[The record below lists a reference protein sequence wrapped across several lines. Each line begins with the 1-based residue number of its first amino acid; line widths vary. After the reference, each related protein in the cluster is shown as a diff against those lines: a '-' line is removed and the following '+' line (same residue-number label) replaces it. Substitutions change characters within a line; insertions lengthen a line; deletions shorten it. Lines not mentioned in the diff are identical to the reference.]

1 MPGNE
6 DSRQVPA
13 AERWRRL
20 LHPAAI
26 VALAW
31 AAFQV
36 AIFVWPEMDLM
47 VRRAG
52 HVAFA
57 TALAFLVV
65 PDGGRAWRRWLNR
78 GLAVLALLPPVYLY
92 FELDRIYQRIVQL
105 DPVLTGDYVFAC
117 LAVVLLLE
125 ALRRRAGMGMFA
137 LGVGFIAYQ
146 LLGAYIP
153 GIIGHNISGV
163 DTFVE
168 LLLLTER
175 GLFGIPTAVSAE
187 IVFYFILFAAV
198 FDAYG
203 GGQLIIDLAM
213 RITGRQT
220 GGPAKASV
228 VASALTG
235 SVSGSAVAN
244 VMSTGIFTI
253 PLMRR
258 VGYPA
263 TFAGAV
269 EAVAST
275 GGQILPPVMGAGAFI
290 MANFLQIPYQDVVL
304 AALLPALAFFA
315 SLLLVVHFRA
325 RRDGISTLAEDELG
339 DWRGALAARW
349 HLLVPLAWLATAIVS
364 GLSVADAAVQ
374 ASALTVVVGTLRRS
388 TRQRPIELIEALVR
402 TGERALS
409 VALPCAVASVIVAVI
424 AFTGLGTKFTSLV
437 VHLSEGNL
445 YLALGLTALASLV
458 LGAGMPTTSAYVM
471 AAVLVAPALVQLDVA
486 PLVAHL
492 FVFYVAIISMVT
504 PPVALAAYAAST
516 VSGSRP
522 GETGWTAFSL
532 ALPGLII
539 PFAFALHPALVTWE
553 GIGPTAWAVGH
564 VALACAAFAVLLPG
578 WLGRK
583 LRRVE
588 RMVFAVGAILSLLPS
603 TTLAVAG
610 VALLLAQAV
619 AVRLLPPPTPRLRG
633 AGAARH

>member
-1 MPGNE
+1 MTANDDGRHAPESG
-6 DSRQVPA
+6 
-13 AERWRRL
+13 RWRRL
-20 LHPAAI
+20 LTPPALL
-26 VALAW
+26 ALAW

-36 AIFVWPEMDLM
+36 AIYVWPDMDLM
-47 VRRAG
+47 VRRSG

-57 TALAFLVV
+57 TSLAFLLA
-65 PDGGRAWRRWLNR
+65 PDGGRAWRLWLNR
-78 GLAVLALLPPVYLY
+78 AFAALALTPPVYLAL
-92 FELDRIYQRIVQL
+92 ELERIYQRIVQL
-105 DPVLTGDYVFAC
+105 DPVLTGDRIFAC

-125 ALRRRAGMGMFA
+125 ALRRRAGAGMFA

-153 GIIGHNISGV
+153 GIIGHNISGF

-213 RITGRQT
+213 RVTGRQT

-263 TFAGAV
+263 TFAAGV

-304 AALLPALAFFA
+304 AAILPALAFFA

-325 RRDGISTLAEDELG
+325 RRDGIRPLGADELG
-339 DWRGALAARW
+339 DWRGALKARW
-349 HLLVPLAWLATAIVS
+349 HLLVPLVWLATAIVS

-374 ASALTVVVGTLRRS
+374 SCALTVVVGSLRRS
-388 TRQRPIELIEALVR
+388 TRQRPIELLEALVR

-409 VALPCAVASVIVAVI
+409 VALPCAVASIIVAVI
-424 AFTGLGTKFTSLV
+424 AFTGLGTKFTALV

-492 FVFYVAIISMVT
+492 FVFYVSIISMVT

-516 VSGSRP
+516 VAGSKP
-522 GETGWTAFSL
+522 GETGWAAFYL
-532 ALPGLII
+532 ALPGLVI
-539 PFAFALHPALVTWE
+539 PFAFALHPALVLWD
-553 GIGPTAWAVGH
+553 GAGATAWAVAR
-564 VALACAAFAVLLPG
+564 VALACSAFAVLLPG
-578 WLGRK
+578 WLGRR
-583 LRRVE
+583 LRPLE
-588 RMVFAVGAILSLLPS
+588 RLVLGVGAVLSLLPA
-603 TTLAVAG
+603 TVPAIVGLVLLVAQV
-610 VALLLAQAV
+610 VAL
-619 AVRLLPPPTPRLRG
+619 RLLPSPPPAAEDT
-633 AGAARH
+633 AGG